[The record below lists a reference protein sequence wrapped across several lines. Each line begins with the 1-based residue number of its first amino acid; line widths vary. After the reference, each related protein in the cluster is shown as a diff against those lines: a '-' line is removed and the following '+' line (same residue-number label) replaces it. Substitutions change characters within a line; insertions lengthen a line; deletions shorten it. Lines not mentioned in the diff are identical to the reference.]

1 MTTLTLK
8 NEKAA
13 LARIKLE
20 AHERKIRLKPAPEP
34 PPRTKPAQ
42 TPAPSA
48 SASAVADNKKLRNP
62 LPQRPVEWGVTLD
75 LDASGRQTR
84 MEQLQAAITAGEAV
98 PAEPK
103 NTRALRVAAAVVKAA
118 PSWPIGHLMRE
129 LKNADKLGLSQALYH
144 AAFGLRAGRF
154 TDVFEKSIAFLSAF
168 DEIEKGL
175 NCDAHR
181 QFRRSP

>member
-1 MTTLTLK
+1 MTKPGKTLSLK
-8 NEKAA
+8 ADMA
-13 LARIKLE
+13 GLARMKLE
-20 AHERKIRLKPAPEP
+20 AHERRIRLKPAPEP
-34 PPRTKPAQ
+34 PPQTKPAQ

-48 SASAVADNKKLRNP
+48 APAVADNKKPRKP

-75 LDASGRQTR
+75 LDASDRQTR
-84 MEQLQAAITAGEAV
+84 MEQLQAAITVGEAV

-154 TDVFEKSIAFLSAF
+154 IDVFEKSIAFLSAF
-168 DEIEKGL
+168 DEIEKG
-175 NCDAHR
+175 
-181 QFRRSP
+181 

>member
-1 MTTLTLK
+1 MKQGKTLSLK
-8 NEKAA
+8 ADMAA
-13 LARIKLE
+13 VARMKLE
-20 AHERKIRLKPAPEP
+20 AHERKINLKPASEP
-34 PPRTKPAQ
+34 PPQRKQAQ
-42 TPAPSA
+42 APEPSSAPAP
-48 SASAVADNKKLRNP
+48 ADNKKPRKP

-75 LDASGRQTR
+75 LDASDRQTR

-129 LKNADKLGLSQALYH
+129 LKKADKLALSQDLYH

-154 TDVFEKSIAFLSAF
+154 IDVFEKSVAFLSAR
-168 DEIEKGL
+168 DETEKE
-175 NCDAHR
+175 
-181 QFRRSP
+181 